1 MKFVFSYYVMDGSKR
16 RVQFNEEIATEETEV
31 PDFQAEVEEEE
42 EEAEENVWIR
52 SLFRNFANFSL
63 GFRKKMI

>member
-42 EEAEENVWIR
+42 EAEENV
-52 SLFRNFANFSL
+52 
-63 GFRKKMI
+63 